1 MKLLTLLFFV
11 YTLLDV
17 IHAAPQNAPPAV
29 KNAIESLLNP
39 EKGPSALQKSCVKI
53 SRELKSFVF
62 SNLKQ
67 GTIFKEALEKN
78 QTEKELSSFI
88 SNFDKQQSIDA
99 FILHSVVFLIKFPE
113 SKTYAER
120 LWKLAAIVE
129 MHERNS
135 ENKLIKKPFFSSL
148 INACSLLP
156 PDNTFNI
163 EGRFLAARHYGR
175 KGETD
180 KQEQII
186 REILKRD
193 KLTAEVYFTCLR
205 ELGLIAELTENFDK
219 ALKLYQVNNQQIIE
233 FPQYIDLRIRSIF
246 ILLELNN
253 IDEAN
258 KKIEQTRRIP
268 KIKRELYTSNDI
280 LEELLLLDND
290 NGDLKKY
297 WTNSDKWWS
306 NWLAFRKKNI
316 ADKNLNQIRIPDIN
330 KRLEFSNLLSKN
342 IEKNNKVEFL
352 TTLDLLLHGLRWS
365 PSLLNESGPALCF
378 LLPQIIANKEEEIH
392 NLILSICAPISNNEN
407 QFNRRAKLY
416 KSISYS
422 SIKSHDEAIVTIR
435 EFLKNDKTPDE
446 VTETIVRLWAH
457 ISINENKDTSGP
469 EKALS
474 KLLSSEKKLNNRAQT
489 VLYLSQLFRKNES
502 YKKEKDLLITETQ
515 NTEILKDK
523 NSLQVFTSRLKELDR
538 GIANNEE
545 LSSAFIEWGKKHS
558 PTFLNFSLQDGLND
572 DRLLNENIEDL
583 IFNPSQVKFSQEEA
597 LKLRLLV
604 AQSQNFPRRIREQSF
619 QQAFSEIYSSTF
631 RYSSARKMLRSVI
644 NDERFPLRLSQ
655 NILLLSMEDALSRGQ
670 KRDIIFAITH
680 PLMDRTA
687 PRIQSLIQIYGRY
700 ADTDL
705 DSSESLKKCYKD
717 VTNSMDFPSSFGVL
731 AKIFERSL
739 ELGDIDL
746 AKEITLDSKNWKTPP
761 TLERR
766 KEIISKALSQSL
778 ERSKGNIAF
787 AKKMRTL
794 AIKHIKNIDS
804 DNIFSSAD
812 YRKELNLKTLSEKNG
827 YEWLAKRSLNKNT
840 VESSPRFWFDLAEIM
855 PRDSNQVDFS
865 FALVETLL
873 ESNINDL
880 EKSFSVFSTPSII
893 DTDDLILR
901 ERLFKVFEK
910 YDDIKTSPHTHAAM
924 IITMTQSADIR
935 DGKIVN
941 IDERWKTLEHPILED
956 IRLSTTIGYFMAR
969 NMIPDLKNKL
979 NSLSNE
985 KLFSSEF
992 IDVSVPALAFAGMKG
1007 KLNDAISV
1015 SANLMNQYLPKA
1027 VRNLDFQLIRFI
1039 YRYDELN
1046 TTNNKIPKNWFSSID
1061 GQIKS
1066 ERDSYSLRIME
1077 AEHNENWKGLAK
1089 WSGKAVAEYPTY
1101 YNYYRPRGIALHKI
1115 GEIESAIKALEI
1127 YIKFS
1132 KDESTWTKTAELLKK
1147 LKFQNDKK

>member
-1 MKLLTLLFFV
+1 MKLLTFLFFV
-11 YTLLDV
+11 YTLLDI
-17 IHAAPQNAPPAV
+17 IHAAPQSAPPAV
-29 KNAIESLLNP
+29 KNAIDSLLNP
-39 EKGPSALQKSCVKI
+39 KKGPSALQKSCEKI

-62 SNLKQ
+62 ANLKQ
-67 GTIFKEALEKN
+67 GTNFDKALKKN
-78 QTEKELSSFI
+78 QTENELSSFI

-113 SKTYAER
+113 SKTYPER

-129 MHERNS
+129 RHERKS
-135 ENKLIKKPFFSSL
+135 ENNLINKPFFSAL
-148 INACSLLP
+148 VNACSLLP

-180 KQEQII
+180 KQEQIV

-193 KLTAEVYFTCLR
+193 KLNAEVYFTCLR
-205 ELGLIAELTENFDK
+205 ELGLINELAENFDK
-219 ALKLYQVNNQQIIE
+219 ALKLYEVTNQQIIE
-233 FPQYIDLRIRSIF
+233 FPQYLDLRMRSIF
-246 ILLELNN
+246 IHLELSN
-253 IDEAN
+253 IDEAT
-258 KKIEQTRRIP
+258 KTIEETRKIP
-268 KIKRELYTSNDI
+268 KTKRDLYTSNDI
-280 LEELLLLDND
+280 LDEFLLLNND
-290 NGDLKKY
+290 NGELKNY
-297 WTNSDKWWS
+297 WINSNQWWS
-306 NWLAFRKKNI
+306 HWLAFRKNNI
-316 ADKNLNQIRIPDIN
+316 PGKNLNHIRIPDVN
-330 KRLEFSNLLSKN
+330 KRLGFSNLLSKD
-342 IEKNNKVEFL
+342 IEKNNKIEFFS
-352 TTLDLLLHGLRWS
+352 TLDLLLHGLRWS
-365 PSLLNESGPALCF
+365 PSLLNEAGPALCF
-378 LLPQIIANKEEEIH
+378 LLPQIIPNKEKEIH
-392 NLILSICAPISNNEN
+392 NLILSICKPISDKEN

-422 SIKSHDEAIVTIR
+422 SVKSHDEAIVTIR
-435 EFLKNDKTPDE
+435 EFLKNDKTSDE

-457 ISINENKDTSGP
+457 IAINENKDTIGP
-469 EKALS
+469 EAALI
-474 KLLSSEKKLNNRAQT
+474 KLLSTERKLNNRAQT
-489 VLYLSQLFRKNES
+489 VLYLSQLFRKNEA
-502 YKKEKDLLITETQ
+502 YNKEKELLITETQ
-515 NTEILKDK
+515 NTDILKDK
-523 NSLQVFTSRLKELDR
+523 NSLQVFVLRLKELDR
-538 GIANNEE
+538 GIANDEE
-545 LSSAFIEWGKKHS
+545 LSNAFIEWGAEHS
-558 PTFLNFSLQDGLND
+558 PTFLNFTLQDGLND

-583 IFNPSQVKFSQEEA
+583 IFTPSQVKLSQEEA

-604 AQSQNFPRRIREQSF
+604 AQSQNFSRIIREQSF

-631 RYSSARKMLRSVI
+631 RYSSARKMLRSVV

-655 NILLLSMEDALSRGQ
+655 NILLLAMEDAMSRGE
-670 KRDIIFAITH
+670 KRDIIYAITH
-680 PLMDRTA
+680 PLMDRNA
-687 PRIQSLIQIYGRY
+687 PRIQNLIQIYGRY

-705 DSSESLKKCYKD
+705 DSSDSLKKCYKD
-717 VTNSMDFPSSFGVL
+717 VTNSINFPSSFGVI

-746 AKEITLDSKNWKTPP
+746 AEEISLDSKNWKTPP
-761 TLERR
+761 ALERR

-778 ERSKGNIAF
+778 ERSEENIVF
-787 AKKMRTL
+787 AKEMRAI
-794 AIKHIKNIDS
+794 AIKYIKNIDR

-827 YEWLAKRSLNKNT
+827 YEWLAKRGLNKNT

-855 PRDSNQVDFS
+855 PRDDNQVDFS

-873 ESNINDL
+873 KSNINDL

-901 ERLFKVFEK
+901 ERLFKVLEK
-910 YDDIKTSPHTHAAM
+910 HDDLKTSPYTHAAI

-941 IDERWKTLEHPILED
+941 INERWETLEHPILED
-956 IRLSTTIGYFMAR
+956 VRLSTKIGYFMAR
-969 NMIPDLKNKL
+969 NMIPDLKNTL
-979 NSLSNE
+979 NSLSDE

-992 IDVSVPALAFAGMKG
+992 IDVSVPALAFAGMKE
-1007 KLNDAISV
+1007 KLNNALLV

-1027 VRNLDFQLIRFI
+1027 VRTLDFQLIRFI

-1046 TTNNKIPKNWFSSID
+1046 TTNNKIPKNWFTSID

-1077 AEHNENWKGLAK
+1077 AEHKGNWKSLTK

-1101 YNYYRPRGIALHKI
+1101 YNYYRPRGIALYKI
-1115 GEIESAIKALEI
+1115 GKIESAIKALEV

-1132 KDESTWTKTAELLKK
+1132 KDESTWTETTELLKK
-1147 LKFQNDKK
+1147 LKFQNDPN